1 MKKKLFL
8 TFTVIFAMFFAL
20 SLDAKAYISSD
31 QDIINKKKQVEELY
45 KFDFLSL
52 VNRGE
57 LIGYRLDDFRM
68 QSQGY
73 ANTIYVAIDNLNN
86 ISSQI
91 QFIRNSQELSNTD
104 KDMRIRKLYQDADMA
119 LYDIDNKTS
128 NYLINLKYSMPS
140 ITYDRYLRKFQDY
153 YNSLDL
159 TNSDLHVYR

>member
-8 TFTVIFAMFFAL
+8 ALTIVLTMFFAI
-20 SLDAKAYISSD
+20 SLDAKAQILSD
-31 QDIINKKKQVEELY
+31 QDIITKTQQVEQLY
-45 KFDFLSL
+45 GFDFLSL

-73 ANTIYVAIDNLNN
+73 ANTIYVAIDNLKN

-91 QFIRNSQELSNTD
+91 KFIRESQELSNTD
-104 KDMRIRKLYQDADMA
+104 KDIRIRKLYQDADMA

-153 YNSLDL
+153 YNGLDL